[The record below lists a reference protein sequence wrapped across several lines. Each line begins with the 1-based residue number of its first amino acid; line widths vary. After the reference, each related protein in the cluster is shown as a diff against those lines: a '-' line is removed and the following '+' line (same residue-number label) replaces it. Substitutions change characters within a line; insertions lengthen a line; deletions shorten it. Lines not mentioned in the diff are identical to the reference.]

1 LPETFQGGRR
11 FESVRGLEIP
21 VNRLLLLPAQTRR
34 RRSLWRGSARTR
46 FAGIPP
52 TPGLVLGTKGNR
64 EGTRAFASAE
74 TTSVSRLDPR
84 ALGPGLHSLRLRF
97 NVSMSQPGA
106 QPGSGS
112 SIAPAG
118 PLSSNVST
126 GERRGRL
133 GQSGRSDVAARK
145 GQAPILSPAPESG
158 LWVVWAARGQ
168 ELRGF
173 ERMRGSPFGWSVL
186 PRMG

>member
-1 LPETFQGGRR
+1 VEYAFRASET
-11 FESVRGLEIP
+11 RG
-21 VNRLLLLPAQTRR
+21 
-34 RRSLWRGSARTR
+34 GSAVSR
-46 FAGIPP
+46 FAA
-52 TPGLVLGTKGNR
+52 TPDELTLRLIDDRYEVEEALL
-64 EGTRAFASAE
+64 TR
-74 TTSVSRLDPR
+74 
-84 ALGPGLHSLRLRF
+84 PGLHSLRLRF

-118 PLSSNVST
+118 PVSK
-126 GERRGRL
+126 RLNWRAPRRL

-173 ERMRGSPFGWSVL
+173 ERMRVAHSAGPFCPEWANAWYPIEAQLHLMVTFDQL
-186 PRMG
+186 DHR